1 MKFEV
6 YDDSGGKPR
15 WRLKA
20 GNGQT
25 IAVSGESFS
34 SHANAVSA
42 AANFKEKA
50 SSFTYEI
57 YADTGGHHRWRAK
70 ARNGQNVGS
79 GGEGFESKSNAQ
91 RAADNVR
98 DHAGGADGPE

>member
-6 YDDSGGKPR
+6 YDDTGGKPR

-25 IAVSGESFS
+25 VAVSGEAFS
-34 SHANAVSA
+34 SRANAVSA
-42 AANFKEKA
+42 AENFKAKA
-50 SSFTYEI
+50 SSWTYEI
-57 YADTGGHHRWRAK
+57 YADAGGHHRWRAQ
-70 ARNGQNVGS
+70 ASNGQNVGS
-79 GGEGFESKSNAQ
+79 GGEAFQSRSNAQ

-98 DHAGGADGPE
+98 DHADGADGP